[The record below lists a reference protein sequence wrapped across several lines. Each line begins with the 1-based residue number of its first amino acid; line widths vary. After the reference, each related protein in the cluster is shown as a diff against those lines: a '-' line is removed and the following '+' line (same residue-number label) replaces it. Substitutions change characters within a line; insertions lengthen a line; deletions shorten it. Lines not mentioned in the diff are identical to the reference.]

1 METRHKGSATL
12 AAGTLHAHLGN
23 GGRSKFMS
31 PWVVTHSRVLS
42 PDPELASCTER
53 DQSSL
58 SFLVSVEAVRDRIF
72 QALTNAEY
80 METWL
85 MIPHQRAG
93 TAASVAS
100 SLDGF
105 CIQYQDEK
113 LRLSSI
119 TGSYETC
126 RRGKILLT
134 WKRAGRMNTAPSR
147 VEIRLYGNFGGTKLS
162 LVHTGLGSE
171 EEVTWHR
178 KLWEGSLQNMCRLLH
193 RTACVSSD
201 SAN

>member
-1 METRHKGSATL
+1 
-12 AAGTLHAHLGN
+12 
-23 GGRSKFMS
+23 MS

-42 PDPELASCTER
+42 PDPELESCAER
-53 DQSSL
+53 GRFSL

-93 TAASVAS
+93 TAASVSS

-105 CIQYQDEK
+105 YIQYQDEK
-113 LRLSSI
+113 LRLASI
-119 TGSYETC
+119 TGFYETC
-126 RRGKILLT
+126 RRGKILFT
-134 WKRAGRMNTAPSR
+134 WNRADRVNIAPSR
-147 VEIRLYGNFGGTKLS
+147 VEIRLHGNFSGTELS
-162 LVHTGLGSE
+162 LVHAGLGSE

-178 KLWEGSLQNMCRLLH
+178 RLWEGSLQNMCRLLH

>member
-1 METRHKGSATL
+1 
-12 AAGTLHAHLGN
+12 
-23 GGRSKFMS
+23 MS

-42 PDPELASCTER
+42 PDPELESCAER
-53 DQSSL
+53 DQFSL

-85 MIPHQRAG
+85 MIPHQCSG
-93 TAASVAS
+93 TAASFS
-100 SLDGF
+100 SCPDGF
-105 CIQYQDEK
+105 HIQYQDEK

-126 RRGKILLT
+126 RRSKILLT
-134 WKRAGRMNTAPSR
+134 WNRAGRVNTASSR
-147 VEIRLYGNFGGTKLS
+147 VEIRLYGNFSGTKLS
-162 LVHTGLGSE
+162 LVHTGLCSE
-171 EEVTWHR
+171 EEVAWHR
-178 KLWEGSLQNMCRLLH
+178 RLWEGSLQNMCRLLH

-201 SAN
+201 STN